1 MVLRNHNVYGFGSRV
16 VVWSSAPSQLRA
28 MMLARDV
35 PAEVNGQE
43 TRLLDRGHHRCG
55 RLNRARSSA

>member
-1 MVLRNHNVYGFGSRV
+1 MT
-16 VVWSSAPSQLRA
+16 
-28 MMLARDV
+28 LARDV

-55 RLNRARSSA
+55 RLARAVRPDPERTLVANDRMARIDV